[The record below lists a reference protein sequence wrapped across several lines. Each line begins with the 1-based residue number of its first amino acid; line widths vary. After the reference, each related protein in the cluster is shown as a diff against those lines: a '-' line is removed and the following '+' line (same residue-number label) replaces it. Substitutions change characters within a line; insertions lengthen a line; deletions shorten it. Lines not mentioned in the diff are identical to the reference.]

1 MKPVLRMPEEPLL
14 REPVES
20 TITEHKELELIM
32 LKWLEDYEALEP
44 LLRDLC
50 SRASENQR
58 LQPGLKLVKKV

>member
-1 MKPVLRMPEEPLL
+1 
-14 REPVES
+14 
-20 TITEHKELELIM
+20 M